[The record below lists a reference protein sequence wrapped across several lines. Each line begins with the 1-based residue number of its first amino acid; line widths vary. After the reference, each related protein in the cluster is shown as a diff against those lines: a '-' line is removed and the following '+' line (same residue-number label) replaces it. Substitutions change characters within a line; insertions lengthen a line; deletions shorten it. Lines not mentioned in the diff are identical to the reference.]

1 MPPKVSTKFLKE
13 ALETISKASTKN
25 IKFTSMKNSA
35 NLSLDRV
42 AGIRNRVFTGDPIF
56 PKDVWQIPAFNT
68 NSAYRLTGQSQID
81 DIIQTGFVRPRS
93 GKIKGGHTNEVH
105 WSAGNAK
112 SGYNIQPGQ
121 YILETPRSLVD
132 GTSNAIGV
140 NDLSHV
146 WTTRNGQIVDIIN
159 ELRPSKLTLAERM
172 GIPKGDR
179 GNLTVDQLEGLEDL
193 MHYNTS
199 GKYRWR
205 LNYNDKTGFTRTT
218 KTNTP
223 EGSIPGVKALL
234 DLGAEPKTVIRY
246 ATKTGNW
253 NVWPTRPNTPATF
266 SGGDFPVPEGMGWAP
281 GDLSLMLDGN
291 SGKGLKVIMTSP
303 RVDVIGNQV
312 EGISPELIN
321 SLPNTID
328 KQIMRRFWQNNDQVV
343 LPGSYLSG
351 DNGALPLGLNG
362 ISAIDQGKGMSG
374 AISEILH
381 PARFSPHGSGLSPD
395 SMLSILKQ
403 GQRPGHAVRYGP
415 GFTQLNNSA
424 VYNKHIYDAWTKYKS
439 GAMTADEFKTI
450 FDDWFVPQGGRP
462 LEIRTPNKFR
472 WARNNDGTKTLV
484 QQDQTPYIVFPHPY
498 VHYKKLGGKIK

>member
-1 MPPKVSTKFLKE
+1 MPPKFSTKFLKE

-25 IKFTSMKNSA
+25 IKFTSMKNST
-35 NLSLDRV
+35 NLALDRV
-42 AGIRNRVFTGDPIF
+42 VGIQNRVFTGDPVF
-56 PKDVWQIPAFNT
+56 PKTTWQIPAFNT

-81 DIIQTGFVRPRS
+81 DMIQTGFVRPRS

-105 WSAGNAK
+105 WSSGNDK
-112 SGYNIQPGQ
+112 FGYNIQPGQ

-132 GTSNAIGV
+132 GTSNAIDV
-140 NDLSHV
+140 NKLSHV

-179 GNLTVDQLEGLEDL
+179 ANLTQDQLDGLLDL
-193 MHYNTS
+193 QNYLQS
-199 GKYRWR
+199 GRYRWR

-218 KTNTP
+218 KANIP
-223 EGSIPGVKALL
+223 EESIPGVKALV
-234 DLGAEPKTVIRY
+234 DQGAKQRSVGAALGINTNK
-246 ATKTGNW
+246 GNW
-253 NVWPTRPNTPATF
+253 AVWPDKFHAPAKF
-266 SGGDFPVPEGMGWAP
+266 SGGEFPIPEGMTWAP

-291 SGKGLKVIMTSP
+291 SGKALKVIMTSP
-303 RVDVIGNQV
+303 RVDAGFN
-312 EGISPELIN
+312 SALPESLLE

-328 KQIMRRFWQNNDQVV
+328 KNIMRTFWKNNDSMI

-374 AISEILH
+374 AISEILY

-439 GAMTADEFKTI
+439 GAMTANEFKAI

-472 WARNNDGTKTLV
+472 WVRNNDGTKTLV

-498 VHYKKLGGKIK
+498 VHYKKLGGKL

>member
-1 MPPKVSTKFLKE
+1 
-13 ALETISKASTKN
+13 
-25 IKFTSMKNSA
+25 
-35 NLSLDRV
+35 
-42 AGIRNRVFTGDPIF
+42 
-56 PKDVWQIPAFNT
+56 
-68 NSAYRLTGQSQID
+68 
-81 DIIQTGFVRPRS
+81 
-93 GKIKGGHTNEVH
+93 
-105 WSAGNAK
+105 
-112 SGYNIQPGQ
+112 
-121 YILETPRSLVD
+121 
-132 GTSNAIGV
+132 
-140 NDLSHV
+140 
-146 WTTRNGQIVDIIN
+146 
-159 ELRPSKLTLAERM
+159 
-172 GIPKGDR
+172 
-179 GNLTVDQLEGLEDL
+179 

-439 GAMTADEFKTI
+439 GAMTADEFKII